1 MKPDTVDYASC
12 ANDFESF
19 IFLQN
24 KELERLTSE
33 KNSAGISAERY
44 HEMISQ

>member
-24 KELERLTSE
+24 KELERLTS
-33 KNSAGISAERY
+33 KKTQLVYQLSGTMR
-44 HEMISQ
+44 

>member
-33 KNSAGISAERY
+33 KTQLVYQLSVTMR
-44 HEMISQ
+44 